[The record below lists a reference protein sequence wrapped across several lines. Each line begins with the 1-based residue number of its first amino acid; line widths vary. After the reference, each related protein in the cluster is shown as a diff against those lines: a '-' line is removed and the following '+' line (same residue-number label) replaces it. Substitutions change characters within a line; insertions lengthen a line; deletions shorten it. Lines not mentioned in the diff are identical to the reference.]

1 MTPSPART
9 RDAIAARR
17 RSLLRRGLAVLAVTL
32 VALLIWGSHNYLTT
46 FYSEDLRNRANV
58 RAAIYN
64 GSLLNVLERHQLIPS
79 VLARDRT
86 LTDAL
91 MRGQYAMTSA
101 RLIDINDELKAR
113 NLLLFDATGRI
124 VASSDRRLLG
134 TSRADRPYFR
144 EAARENTT
152 IFTTTGVAERELGFF
167 FAHAVRSGGQLLGV
181 IAVQVNLGELEA
193 SWARDTGRVFVT
205 NAEDVV
211 ILSSHPDWRYK
222 LLSPLLEEAR
232 MAALRSRQLGG
243 LEILPM
249 DWTGTGR
256 QVRIGGA
263 TYLRRDVSIG
273 FRGWTLNYLAPL
285 DDVRARVNAV
295 IALEIMA
302 VALLVA
308 LIFWIRSKQAWRRF
322 LRLERES
329 AELRDL
335 NRRLSDE
342 ILERRRVEQ
351 TLARTEQSLVQA
363 SKLAAL
369 GQMSAAV
376 SHELNQPLAAMRT
389 YIAGARLL
397 IERGRMPEAHSS
409 IQRIDDLIGRMAML
423 TRQLKSFAR
432 KGEDEIRPLDLRD
445 AIKGALSVMSPQL
458 GQVRV
463 ELVTDMPSTPVMI
476 RGDQLRIEQILVNL
490 LRNALDALRGQD
502 DRRIDV
508 TLVPGPLPTIRV
520 SDNGPGLPKE
530 PDALFEPFFTTK
542 RPGEGLGLGLA
553 ISAGIAQDLGG
564 ELTARNLV
572 RGGACFELTLP
583 ALQKLDTAAE

>member
-1 MTPSPART
+1 M
-9 RDAIAARR
+9 
-17 RSLLRRGLAVLAVTL
+17 LAVTL

>member
-1 MTPSPART
+1 MT

-17 RSLLRRGLAVLAVTL
+17 GSLLRRGLAVLGITI
-32 VALLIWGSHNYLTT
+32 VALLIWASHNYLTT

-91 MRGQYAMTSA
+91 MKGQYAMTSA

-463 ELVTDMPSTPVMI
+463 ELVTDMPSTPVMT

-490 LRNALDALRGQD
+490 LRNALDALRAQD
-502 DRRIDV
+502 DRRIEV

-564 ELTARNLV
+564 ELTARNLA